1 MINDTTK
8 KYQLWQQ
15 QSLFLMLKRN
25 SNEWVINIK
34 IIKKYHKIINLLKR

>member
-15 QSLFLMLKRN
+15 QKVFSSCWKET
-25 SNEWVINIK
+25 NEWVINIK